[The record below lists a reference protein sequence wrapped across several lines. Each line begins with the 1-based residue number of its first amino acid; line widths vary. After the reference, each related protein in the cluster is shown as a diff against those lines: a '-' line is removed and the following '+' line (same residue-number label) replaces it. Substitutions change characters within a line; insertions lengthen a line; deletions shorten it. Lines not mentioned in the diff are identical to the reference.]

1 MAVKQITVHCVEVE
15 DKPGGLHALL
25 DRAAQENVDFQCFVA
40 FSTGQEKGKVYLS
53 AKDPT
58 TCQSCAEKAGITAT
72 EAAGFIISNDDKV
85 GAAAENL
92 KPLADAGI
100 SGIVGSAM
108 VCCDGQYQLLIVVS
122 AADGAAAAKAL
133 GA

>member
-25 DRAAQENVDFQCFVA
+25 DRAAQENVDLQCFVA
-40 FSTGQEKGKVYLS
+40 FSTGQAKGKVYLS

-58 TCQSCAEKAGITAT
+58 ACQSCAEKAGITAT
-72 EAAGFIISNDDKV
+72 EAAGFIISGDDEV
-85 GAAAENL
+85 GAAAEAL

-100 SGIVGSAM
+100 SGVAGSAM
-108 VCCDGQYQLLIVVS
+108 VCNGQYQLLIVVS
-122 AADGAAAAKAL
+122 ATDGAAAAKAL